1 MKIQLALDRL
11 TKEEC
16 FQLIDKTVNYTDIV
30 EIGTGVIKEYGM
42 DIIRETHAK
51 YPQLSLLADMK
62 TCDAGK
68 SEAIQAFSSGTD
80 IMTVMAFSDNQTIIE
95 TLLIAK
101 KYKKQVMI
109 DLLGIESKKRVE
121 ELASLGCNLFCL
133 HIGKDKQK
141 QGKPNFEELFY
152 LTERIQGIDLA
163 VAGGIDA
170 TSIQDLK
177 KHLINIVIIGSAVTL
192 NQNPKLAIQ
201 EIRDSIL

>member
-16 FQLIDKTVNYTDIV
+16 FQLMDKMVNYIDIV

-42 DIIRETHAK
+42 DIIRETQAK

-62 TCDAGK
+62 TCDAGE
-68 SEAIQAFSSGTD
+68 SEAIQAFSSGAD

-95 TLLIAK
+95 TLLIAR

-141 QGKPNFEELFY
+141 QSEHNFEELFY
-152 LTERIQGIDLA
+152 LTDGIHGFNLA

-170 TSIQDLK
+170 ASIHSLK
-177 KHLINIVIIGSAVTL
+177 KHIIDIVIIGSAVTL